1 MLEQS
6 ALWLS
11 ALEPPSPA
19 GDGPVRRVL
28 DAATRQPLGH
38 ARWPRPQGPAILRAL
53 VPWSCRVYES
63 PDDSLLFV
71 CRRNW
76 YGFAAV
82 WVYDADGHRVA
93 RLGRH
98 WITSPYG
105 LAIAAVRR
113 DADGRSGRFD
123 GPGGIELACWQ
134 PSGGGTLVHFAPDL
148 DHEPLVKMSLL
159 AATLVLSTEY

>member
-11 ALEPPSPA
+11 ALELPSLTGNGA
-19 GDGPVRRVL
+19 VRRVL
-28 DAATRQPLGH
+28 DAATRQPLGN
-38 ARWPRPQGPAILRAL
+38 ACWPPPAWPAVLRAL
-53 VPWSCRVYES
+53 TPRSCRVSEA
-63 PDDSLLFV
+63 PDDSLLFI

-76 YGFAAV
+76 CGLTAP
-82 WVYDADGHRVA
+82 WVYDADGNRVA

-105 LAIAAVRR
+105 LPLAAVRR

-159 AATLVLSTEY
+159 AATLVQSTEF